1 MIPTT
6 LRPNNKFKFMMKN
19 LFLSLFLFHN
29 YFYFYFVFLYVLLYL
44 WLDFEMYIITPR
56 QKIRFKIRKIDRSY
70 LFLQRFDK
78 FWISSTCNDRK
89 GKLCEFVLKFGRK
102 NLWKHFKSW
111 VRGPWVCP
119 WHIFRDYWRS
129 CSIPFPERCR
139 PCNLQTSASYRQ
151 CTGVCCN
158 NSWIWVVPSWFSK
171 R

>member
-1 MIPTT
+1 
-6 LRPNNKFKFMMKN
+6 
-19 LFLSLFLFHN
+19 
-29 YFYFYFVFLYVLLYL
+29 
-44 WLDFEMYIITPR
+44 MYIIKPR

-70 LFLQRFDK
+70 LFLRRFDK

-89 GKLCEFVLKFGRK
+89 RKLCELFLKFGRK

-111 VRGPWVCP
+111 VRDPWVCP

-139 PCNLQTSASYRQ
+139 LCNLQTSASYRQ

-158 NSWIWVVPSWFSK
+158 SNWIWVVPSWFSK
-171 R
+171 SKKKSLVLSGAHYITCSWHKKLKLRVLLWYVFLGGSTFDCYQKIY